1 MEQGQGLDRRW
12 IILAAFALLAIGIA
26 AAILIS
32 RSGGGGSSQASCSK
46 PPGPTAS
53 GGKKTKPTVKV
64 PDCEPPEELVVNE
77 LEQGTGAVANAG
89 DEVTVQ
95 YVGVGFE
102 SGKEFDSS
110 WSRNEPFKFTLGE
123 GVIKG
128 WSQGVEGM
136 RVGGRDELI
145 IPPELAYGAAGS
157 PPAIGPNETLIFV
170 IDLLAVKSPA
180 SASGK

>member
-1 MEQGQGLDRRW
+1 MEQSPDRKL
-12 IILAAFALLAIGIA
+12 IFLAIFALLAVGIA

-53 GGKKTKPTVKV
+53 GGKKTKPKVEV
-64 PDCEPPEELVVNE
+64 PDCEAPSELVVNE
-77 LEQGTGAVANAG
+77 LEKGTGATAKSG
-89 DEVTVQ
+89 DEVTMQ

-110 WSRNEPFKFTLGE
+110 WSRSEPFTFKLGS
-123 GVIKG
+123 GQVIKG
-128 WSQGVEGM
+128 WDQGIEGM

-145 IPPELAYGAAGS
+145 IPPNLAYGPAGS
-157 PPAIGPNETLIFV
+157 PPTIGANETLIFV
-170 IDLLAVKSPA
+170 VDLLAVK
-180 SASGK
+180 

>member
-1 MEQGQGLDRRW
+1 VEQGQGPDRRW
-12 IILAAFALLAIGIA
+12 IILAAFALLAIAIA
-26 AAILIS
+26 AVILIS
-32 RSGGGGSSQASCSK
+32 RSGGSGGSSSEASCSK

-53 GGKKTKPTVKV
+53 GAKKTKPTVKV

-77 LEQGTGAVANAG
+77 LEKGTGAVAKTG

-102 SGKEFDSS
+102 TGKEFDSS

-123 GVIKG
+123 GVIEG
-128 WSQGVEGM
+128 WSQGIAGM

-145 IPPELAYGAAGS
+145 IPPELAYGPQGS
-157 PPAIGPNETLIFV
+157 PPSIGPNETLIFV
-170 IDLLAVKSPA
+170 VDLLAVK
-180 SASGK
+180 

>member
-1 MEQGQGLDRRW
+1 MEQGQGPDHRW
-12 IILAAFALLAIGIA
+12 IVLAAFALLAVGIA

-32 RSGGGGSSQASCSK
+32 RSGGGGSSKASCSK

-53 GGKKTKPTVKV
+53 GGKKTKPKVEV
-64 PDCEPPEELVVNE
+64 PDCEPSEELVVNE
-77 LEQGTGAVANAG
+77 LEKGTGATAKSG

-110 WSRNEPFKFTLGE
+110 WSRNEPFKFTLAE
-123 GVIKG
+123 GQVIKG
-128 WSQGVEGM
+128 WVQGVEGM

-145 IPPELAYGAAGS
+145 IPPELAYGPEGS
-157 PPAIGPNETLIFV
+157 PPSIGPNETLIFV
-170 IDLLAVKSPA
+170 IDLLAVK
-180 SASGK
+180 